1 MTIYNAPTRDMRFVI
16 EELAGLGQINTLPQ
30 YEEATEDLVEAVL
43 EEAARLAGEVLAPL
57 NMSGDKEGARIVD
70 GEVKAATGFGDAYQ
84 QFVEGG
90 WNGLAFSPEHDGQ
103 GLPALVGTAVQEMWQ
118 SANMAFALCPML
130 TQGAV
135 EAVEAHG
142 SDAIKHT
149 YLSKMVTGEWTGTM
163 NLTEPQAGSDLS
175 AVRSIAVPEGDHHLI
190 TGQKIF
196 ITWGD
201 HDVAENIVHLV
212 LARLPDAPEGT
223 RGISL
228 FIVPKYMP
236 GDDGSLGV
244 LNDVRPVSLEHKL
257 GIHAS
262 PTCIMS
268 FGDKGGAVGY
278 LLGEANKGLACM
290 FTMMNHARLT
300 VGLQGLAI
308 AERSYQQ
315 ASDFARGRVQGGAP
329 GQTGRVTIIRHP
341 DVRRMLMQMRA
352 YIEAMRAVAYVT
364 AAHMDLAHASSDAAD
379 REKHQTRVD
388 LLTPVVKGWCT
399 EIAQELTSLGMQVH
413 GGMGYVEETGAAQHF
428 RDARIT
434 TIYEGTTGIQAMDLA
449 GRKILRDKGAA
460 AYDLIG
466 DMRQTLETFKEQ
478 QCDLPIALAPAL
490 EAAADNLTSAI
501 DWLVQQGPQ
510 DPDAAGAVA
519 VNLMLLMG
527 TALGTWQMAR
537 GALVARQKLAASE
550 GDPDFLQAKLITARF
565 YAEQIAPR
573 CEAHLLA
580 VLSGSEATMALSD
593 EQF

>member
-1 MTIYNAPTRDMRFVI
+1 MTTYSAPTRDMRFVI
-16 EELAGLGQINTLPQ
+16 EELAGLGQINALPQ
-30 YEEATEDLVEAVL
+30 YEDASLDLVDAVL

-57 NMSGDKEGARIVD
+57 NKTGDLEGARIVD
-70 GEVKAATGFGDAYQ
+70 GEVKAVTGFADAYR
-84 QFVEGG
+84 QFVDGG
-90 WNGLAFSPEHDGQ
+90 WNGIAFSPEHDGQ

-130 TQGAV
+130 TQGAI

-142 SDAIKHT
+142 SEAIRQT
-149 YLSKMVTGEWTGTM
+149 YLAKMVSGEWTGTM

-175 AVRSIAVPEGDHHLI
+175 AVRSRAIPDGDHYLVS
-190 TGQKIF
+190 GQKIF

-201 HDVAENIVHLV
+201 HDIAENIVHLV

-236 GDDGSLGV
+236 GDDGSPGA

-262 PTCIMS
+262 PTCVMS
-268 FGDKGGAVGY
+268 FGDNGGAVGY
-278 LLGEANKGLACM
+278 LLGEANRGLACM

-308 AERSYQQ
+308 ADRAYQQ
-315 ASDFARGRVQGGAP
+315 ARGYARDRVQGGAP
-329 GQTGRVTIIRHP
+329 GEEGRVAIIRHP

-352 YIEAMRAVAYVT
+352 YVEAMRSVAYVT
-364 AAHMDLAHASSDAAD
+364 AAHMDLAHASDDPAVCA
-379 REKHQTRVD
+379 RHQARVD

-399 EIAQELTSLGMQVH
+399 EIAQEITSLGVQIH

-449 GRKILRDKGAA
+449 GRKVLRDGGEAA
-460 AYDLIG
+460 RALIV
-466 DMRQTLETFKEQ
+466 DMRATLEEVQ
-478 QCDLPIALAPAL
+478 SQSELPAALAPAL
-490 EAAADNLTSAI
+490 KASI
-501 DWLVQQGPQ
+501 DALDTAVEWLVKQGPK
-510 DPDAAGAVA
+510 DPEVAGAVA
-519 VNLMLLMG
+519 VNLMMLTG
-527 TALGTWQMAR
+527 TALGTWQIAR
-537 GALVARQKLAASE
+537 GALIASRQLAAGE
-550 GDPDFLQAKLITARF
+550 GDSDFLQAKIITARF
-565 YAEQIAPR
+565 YAEQISPR
-573 CEAHLLA
+573 CEAHLYA
-580 VLSGSEATMALSD
+580 VLSGSEATMALAD